1 MTVAVPSQ
9 IDTEACDW
17 YADRYQS
24 IFVSRNRWLV
34 TAILALGL
42 ALAQEV
48 TLVGLVPL
56 KTSVPFVIKEEVS
69 GAITTV
75 APLKGD
81 NSILYEES
89 SRKYFLARY
98 VISRETY
105 DPAGLAENYTAV
117 GLMSDHE
124 EAQEFEH
131 SIAQTNPKSPL
142 HVYGQNTKRL
152 IRVKSIS
159 FLNDHLAQVRLSA
172 NVKSRSGTETIS
184 EWVALV
190 GFRFGPAPASESDR
204 LVNPLGFYVTSYR
217 LDQEVVQ

>member
-1 MTVAVPSQ
+1 MTEVVPLQ
-9 IDTEACDW
+9 PDTAACDW

-34 TAILALGL
+34 VALLALGL
-42 ALAQEV
+42 ALAQALA
-48 TLVGLVPL
+48 LVGLMPL

-89 SRKYFLARY
+89 TRKYFLARY

-105 DPAGLAENYTAV
+105 DPAGLAEDYTAV
-117 GLMSDHE
+117 GLMSDRE
-124 EAQEFEH
+124 EAQEFER
-131 SIAQTNPKSPL
+131 SIAQTNPHSPIR
-142 HVYGQNTKRL
+142 VYGQTAKRL

-172 NVKSRSGTETIS
+172 TEKNRSGTQAVS

-190 GFRFGPAPASESDR
+190 GFRFGLAPALESDR
-204 LVNPLGFYVTSYR
+204 LINPLGFYVTSYR

>member
-1 MTVAVPSQ
+1 MTVAVPSK

-34 TAILALGL
+34 TAILLLGL
-42 ALAQEV
+42 ALAQAIA
-48 TLVGLVPL
+48 LVALMPL
-56 KTSVPFVIKEEVS
+56 KTSIPFVIKEEVS

-75 APLKGD
+75 APLRGD
-81 NSILYEES
+81 SSILYQES
-89 SRKYFLARY
+89 TRKYFLARY

-117 GLMSDHE
+117 GLMSDRE

-131 SIAQTNPKSPL
+131 SIAQTNPKSSI
-142 HVYGQNTKRL
+142 HVYGQNAKRL

-172 NVKSRSGTETIS
+172 TDKTRSGTEIES

-190 GFRFGPAPASESDR
+190 GFRFGPAPVSESDR
-204 LVNPLGFYVTSYR
+204 LINPLGFYVTSYR

>member
-1 MTVAVPSQ
+1 MTEVVPSEV
-9 IDTEACDW
+9 DTAACDW

-34 TAILALGL
+34 AAVVSLGL
-42 ALAQEV
+42 ALAQALA
-48 TLVGLVPL
+48 LVGLVPL

-75 APLKGD
+75 APLTGD
-81 NSILYEES
+81 NSVTYQES
-89 SRKYFLARY
+89 ARKYFLARY
-98 VISRETY
+98 VISREGY
-105 DPAGLAENYTAV
+105 DPAGLAENYTVV
-117 GLMSDHE
+117 GLMSDPE
-124 EAQEFEH
+124 EAQEFKR
-131 SIAQTNPKSPL
+131 SIAQTNPRSPIR
-142 HVYGQNTKRL
+142 VFGQTINRS

-159 FLNDHLAQVRLSA
+159 FLNDRLAQVRLTANDKTRSA
-172 NVKSRSGTETIS
+172 VETTS

-204 LVNPLGFYVTSYR
+204 LINPLGFYVTSYR